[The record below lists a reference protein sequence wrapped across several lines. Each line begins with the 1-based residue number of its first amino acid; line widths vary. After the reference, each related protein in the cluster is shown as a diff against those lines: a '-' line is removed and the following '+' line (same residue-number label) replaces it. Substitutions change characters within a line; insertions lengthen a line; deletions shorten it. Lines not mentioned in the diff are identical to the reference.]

1 MNTHTTSSFISTAAF
16 KTCISLVILCAIV
29 ATDLQAVA
37 LVPNEVA
44 RKVDTLICIIVSEIF
59 VFAYCE
65 GGIFLVPYRAL
76 VRVFPKKI
84 ALMPEVVSSV
94 IARSE

>member
-1 MNTHTTSSFISTAAF
+1 M
-16 KTCISLVILCAIV
+16 
-29 ATDLQAVA
+29 
-37 LVPNEVA
+37 VPNEVA